1 MGTLYLLLLR
11 GFGWFYYFAPRWCR
25 SIMAGVL
32 GAFARRIGYR
42 AAVVRQNLG
51 YAYPGD
57 APEQVQYREALAHDF
72 YRHLGRLGCEILMLF
87 GPMRRYAATQGEYVG
102 VENWERARAPGTG
115 VILVAGH
122 TGSWEVAAA
131 MCAIEAQADVVL
143 VSRRYKP
150 EWLRRA
156 IDAGRKRCGVD
167 TAYEP
172 RTMPEIIERLKRNG
186 VVAIVLDQYIA
197 PPVGVRVPFFGVPVG
212 TNVSIALLAKR
223 TGAQVLP
230 FKNYRRP
237 DGQVVVEA
245 GPPVPWQSHDNPE
258 VELAINTAAYS
269 AIVEQQIREHP
280 AQWLWSHRRF
290 KGDLTPLHDHEWERG
305 RRYRAAVDQ
314 PEDPS

>member
-1 MGTLYLLLLR
+1 MGTLYLLLMR
-11 GFGWFYYFAPRWCR
+11 GVAWLFYFAPEWLRR
-25 SIMAGVL
+25 IMAGAL
-32 GAFARRIGYR
+32 GGLARRVGYR
-42 AAVVRQNLG
+42 AAVVQQNLQ

-57 APEQVQYREALAHDF
+57 APKQVQFRESLLRDF
-72 YRHLGRLGCEILMLF
+72 YNHLGRLGCEIMMLF
-87 GPMRRYAATQGEYVG
+87 GPMRRYAQSQGEYIG
-102 VENWERARAPGTG
+102 ADNWEWARNQGRG

-122 TGSWEVAAA
+122 TGTWEVAAA
-131 MCAIEAQADVVL
+131 MCAMEAEADVVL

-156 IDAGRKRCGVD
+156 VDEGRARCGVD

-172 RTMPEIIERLKRNG
+172 RTMPEIIARLKRNG

-223 TGAQVLP
+223 TGAVVLP
-230 FKNYRRP
+230 FKNYRRA

-245 GPPVPWQSHDNPE
+245 EPPVPWQSHENPE

-269 AIVEQQIREHP
+269 AIVERQIREHP

-290 KGDLTPLHDHEWERG
+290 KGDLGPLREGEWEQG
-305 RRYRAAVDQ
+305 RRSR
-314 PEDPS
+314 SSG